1 MAHTTLF
8 PLSPCKQAQRGM
20 FLPSLAVAVMLAM
33 LILGGFLSLYA
44 ERQASSMADQRAEMV
59 GARLSALD
67 DAVKTY
73 ATTFFTQIQRQQ
85 QVQRNGHTVPA
96 SRVRAPTTDDL
107 YRMDLLREE
116 LASPLVYN
124 GLSIDFSIQ
133 LNVPT
138 SGCFIPNCNVTSL
151 VSSTQPMV
159 ELHDQSMVDVRRAS
173 IAASVASSG
182 RAGVALP
189 EAPGVFVSKD
199 GVQVAPSP
207 YSTAG
212 LIAITNGYDSRGFLE
227 FDRRD
232 GSLPRTGSINMQDDS
247 GVRHSI
253 RNADDVATQTVSASG
268 RLKTGEFLEFD
279 GPNVVEGAACLKDG
293 LVASGAGG
301 LILSCQSGSWKKA
314 QGSSGTG
321 ILGVLSPYKGMSI
334 SCQVQS
340 FAGATYTVS
349 GGIDSNGNINLRA
362 HNTTCINVL
371 GCSAGRRPPLSVSIN
386 SFGITGTLQDSE
398 PTGDNGS
405 ISYIQTCD
413 AKFPLI

>member
-199 GVQVAPSP
+199 GVQVAPNP

-301 LILSCQSGSWKKA
+301 LILSCQSGRWEGALSSSDNDYLLFGIRGDSGWIKNNFGRTVHVSASGGTAPSNRCDVHGHILEIGSVAGAVDANDSW
-314 QGSSGTG
+314 S
-321 ILGVLSPYKGMSI
+321 KGCSI
-334 SCQVQS
+334 SFAVPKGFS
-340 FAGATYTVS
+340 FKITSYPYNYGAGNVTVY
-349 GGIDSNGNINLRA
+349 L
-362 HNTTCINVL
+362 H
-371 GCSAGRRPPLSVSIN
+371 
-386 SFGITGTLQDSE
+386 
-398 PTGDNGS
+398 
-405 ISYIQTCD
+405 
-413 AKFPLI
+413 

>member
-1 MAHTTLF
+1 MSMAHTTLF

-44 ERQASSMADQRAEMV
+44 ERQASSMADQRAGMV

-107 YRMDLLREE
+107 YRMDLLRKE

-151 VSSTQPMV
+151 VSSTQPIV
-159 ELHDQSMVDVRRAS
+159 ELHDQSLVDVRRAS
-173 IAASVASSG
+173 IAAAFASSG

-199 GVQVAPSP
+199 GVQVAPNPS
-207 YSTAG
+207 SSAG

-253 RNADDVATQTVSASG
+253 RNAADVAAQTVSASG

-279 GPNVVEGAACLKDG
+279 GPNVVEGAACAKDG
-293 LVASGAGG
+293 LVASSAGG
-301 LILSCQSGSWKKA
+301 LILSCQSGSWRKA
-314 QGSSGTG
+314 QGSSSDIGQYYLRING
-321 ILGVLSPYKGMSI
+321 YSSI
-334 SCQVQS
+334 YFGYGKLEGDKFS
-340 FAGATYTVS
+340 
-349 GGIDSNGNINLRA
+349 GNIQCTTNSKCGA
-362 HNTTCINVL
+362 GGFYWCGSNTSCAANYVFDNAY
-371 GCSAGRRPPLSVSIN
+371 GYYGGAVAGVHEIPVNSV
-386 SFGITGTLQDSE
+386 TKLW
-398 PTGDNGS
+398 
-405 ISYIQTCD
+405 
-413 AKFPLI
+413 

>member
-1 MAHTTLF
+1 MSMAHTTLF

-44 ERQASSMADQRAEMV
+44 ERQASSMADKRAEMV

-73 ATTFFTQIQRQQ
+73 ATTFFTQIQRHQ
-85 QVQRNGHTVPA
+85 QVQRNGHTVPS
-96 SRVRAPTTDDL
+96 SRVRAPTPDDL
-107 YRMDLLREE
+107 YRMDLLRED

-159 ELHDQSMVDVRRAS
+159 ELHDQSLVDVRRAS
-173 IAASVASSG
+173 IAAAVASSG

-199 GVQVAPSP
+199 GVQVAPNPS
-207 YSTAG
+207 SSAG

-314 QGSSGTG
+314 QGSSGGTG
-321 ILGVLSPYKGMSI
+321 IQGFLAPYKGMSI
-334 SCQVQS
+334 SCMTGGTAITRRGVS
-340 FAGATYTVS
+340 ATVNDS
-349 GGIDSNGNINLRA
+349 GLVINLLNRSGSVVGTCV
-362 HNTTCINVL
+362 NTHVCGNATFTGL
-371 GCSAGRRPPLSVSIN
+371 GVFYYASSTSDDGGGTTEYTCSAL
-386 SFGITGTLQDSE
+386 
-398 PTGDNGS
+398 
-405 ISYIQTCD
+405 
-413 AKFPLI
+413 FPNI